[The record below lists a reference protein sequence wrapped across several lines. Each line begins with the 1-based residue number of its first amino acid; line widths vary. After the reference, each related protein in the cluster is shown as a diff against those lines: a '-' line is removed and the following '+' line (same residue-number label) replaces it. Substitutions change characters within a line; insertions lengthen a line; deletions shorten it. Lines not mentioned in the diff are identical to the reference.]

1 MKDLSNTTAA
11 RMSVTSAVSSLGRPV
26 AFYPTIARAFGDVS
40 TALIVCQFMYW
51 RGRVGEREIYKTQA
65 EIEKETCVPAHTQR
79 RVLKRLS
86 DLGMVT
92 VEKKGIPARNH
103 FEWHWDAVDTF
114 VSDYILQS
122 QQDVTTST
130 NKLSPLDMTDCHDNT
145 EQSVTTNTE
154 TTTETTTDIPPN
166 PQGGSAVAPDD
177 HPAKTKPAKPKAIPF
192 EQIKNLFNEILPE
205 VPAVILLNKP
215 RQAAIRARWNEHPVH
230 QDLGFWTD
238 LFNDIRKSDFLMG
251 RVLSDRPFILT
262 FDWLLRPS
270 NFVKVVEGN
279 YHG

>member
-1 MKDLSNTTAA
+1 MSILYTATPLVINPELASRIGLNESIILQQLNYWLNNELAGVEIDGRKWIHNSYESWKEQIPFLSA
-11 RMSVTSAVSSLGRPV
+11 R
-26 AFYPTIARAFGDVS
+26 TIQRAFLRMEELGLIISCKPKQSRGDRTKFYTINYGHKLLKMSGREAEKPVVPDWHDHDDKLARPS
-40 TALIVCQFMYW
+40 CQS
-51 RGRVGEREIYKTQA
+51 G
-65 EIEKETCVPAHTQR
+65 
-79 RVLKRLS
+79 
-86 DLGMVT
+86 
-92 VEKKGIPARNH
+92 
-103 FEWHWDAVDTF
+103 TF
-114 VSDYILQS
+114 S
-122 QQDVTTST
+122 
-130 NKLSPLDMTDCHDNT
+130 
-145 EQSVTTNTE
+145 TE
-154 TTTETTTDIPPN
+154 TSDIPPN
-166 PQGGSAVAPDD
+166 PQGGSAGAPDD

>member
-1 MKDLSNTTAA
+1 
-11 RMSVTSAVSSLGRPV
+11 MSITSSIVALGRPV
-26 AFYPTIARAFGDVS
+26 AFYPVIARAFGDINA
-40 TALIVCQFMYW
+40 ALIVCQFMYW

-65 EIEKETCVPAHTQR
+65 EIENETFVPAHTQR

-103 FEWHWDAVDTF
+103 FEWHWDVVDEF
-114 VSDYILQS
+114 VSDYISQS
-122 QQDVTTST
+122 QQAVTTSAD
-130 NKLSPLDMTDCHDNT
+130 KLSPLDMTDCHDKT
-145 EQSVTTNTE
+145 RQFVTTNTE

-166 PQGGSAVAPDD
+166 PQGGSADAPE
-177 HPAKTKPAKPKAIPF
+177 HPPTEKPKPRKAIPF

-205 VPAVILLNKP
+205 LPTVILINKS
-215 RQAAIRARWNEHPVH
+215 REASIRARWNEHQAH
-230 QDLGFWTD
+230 QSLEFWED
-238 LFNDIRKSDFLMG
+238 LFIEIRKSDFLMG
-251 RVLSDRPFILT
+251 RTLNSSGSPFRLT
-262 FDWLLRPS
+262 FDWLLKPS